1 MALMSGTRVF
11 LLSTL
16 LLAGGLAGC
25 ETVTTAPAD
34 SRLAGSWNL
43 DKAASDN
50 PEAKIA
56 AAMSVAQ
63 ARMKHRLA
71 RYGPADPD
79 NTRAAAAGDAPDS
92 PDYTYDTP
100 EDYRYGIPG
109 RVGPDYRGFRSQ
121 LRQELVPPNSL
132 QLDVAGD
139 LVTIS
144 SDQLPP
150 RDYRLG
156 ERVSRIDEYGTA
168 IISVSWSHDM
178 FALNY
183 KYTSHA
189 SHSETYQVDPGT
201 GALTVT
207 EDITDPIVGRIT
219 LHSVYRRGAPA
230 NS

>member
-1 MALMSGTRVF
+1 MSGTPVY
-11 LLSTL
+11 LLGAV
-16 LLAGGLAGC
+16 LLAGGLSAC
-25 ETVTTAPAD
+25 ETVSTAPAD
-34 SRLAGSWNL
+34 SHLSGSWNL
-43 DKAASDN
+43 DTAASDN
-50 PEAKIA
+50 PDAKIA

-63 ARMKHRLA
+63 DKLRHHLA
-71 RYGPADPD
+71 RYGIDPD
-79 NTRAAAAGDAPDS
+79 DTRAAAAGDAPDA

-100 EDYRYGIPG
+100 EDFRYGNPG
-109 RVGPDYRGFRSQ
+109 RVGPDFRG
-121 LRQELVPPNSL
+121 LRLHLHDELTPPKSL

-168 IISVSWSHDM
+168 IISVEWSHEM
-178 FALNY
+178 FELNY

-207 EDITDPIVGRIT
+207 EQIIDPIVGRI
-219 LHSVYRRGAPA
+219 LVRSVYRRGAPSK
-230 NS
+230 N

>member
-1 MALMSGTRVF
+1 MGLMSGTQLF
-11 LLSTL
+11 LLSAL

-34 SRLAGSWNL
+34 SHLAGSWNL

-50 PEAKIA
+50 PETKIA

-63 ARMKHRLA
+63 AKLRHHLA
-71 RYGPADPD
+71 RYGTDPD
-79 NTRAAAAGDAPDS
+79 DTRAAAAGDAPDS

-100 EDYRYGIPG
+100 EDFRYGNPG
-109 RVGPDYRGFRSQ
+109 RVGPDFRG
-121 LRQELVPPNSL
+121 LRLHLREELTPPNAL

-168 IISVSWSHDM
+168 IISVDWSHDM
-178 FALNY
+178 FELNY

-189 SHSETYQVDPGT
+189 SHSETYQVDPAT

-207 EDITDPIVGRIT
+207 EQITDPIIGKILVR
-219 LHSVYRRGAPA
+219 SVYRRGAPA
-230 NS
+230 KN

>member
-1 MALMSGTRVF
+1 MALMSGTPLV
-11 LLSTL
+11 LLSA
-16 LLAGGLAGC
+16 LALAAGLAGC

-34 SRLAGSWNL
+34 SHLSGSWNL

-50 PEAKIA
+50 LETKIA
-56 AAMSVAQ
+56 AAMSAAQ
-63 ARMKHRLA
+63 GKLRHRLA
-71 RYGPADPD
+71 RYGTDPD
-79 NTRAAAAGDAPDS
+79 DTRAAAAGDAPDA

-100 EDYRYGIPG
+100 EDYRYGNPG
-109 RVGPDYRGFRSQ
+109 RVGPDFRGLRLH
-121 LRQELVPPNSL
+121 LRQELTPPKSL
-132 QLDVAGD
+132 QLEVAGD

-168 IISVSWSHDM
+168 IISVSWSHEM
-178 FALNY
+178 FELNY

-207 EDITDPIVGRIT
+207 EQIDDPIIGKIT
-219 LHSVYRRGAPA
+219 LRSLYRRGPSA

>member
-1 MALMSGTRVF
+1 MALMPGTPVF
-11 LLSTL
+11 LLSTI

-25 ETVTTAPAD
+25 ETVTTAPTD
-34 SRLAGSWNL
+34 SHLAGSWNL

-63 ARMKHRLA
+63 AKLKHRLA
-71 RYGPADPD
+71 RYGNDPD
-79 NTRAAAAGDAPDS
+79 DTRAAAAGDAPDA

-109 RVGPDYRGFRSQ
+109 RVGPDFRGLRSQ
-121 LRQELVPPNSL
+121 LRQELIPPNSL

-144 SDQLPP
+144 SDQMPP

-168 IISVSWSHDM
+168 IISVTWSHEM
-178 FALNY
+178 FELNY

-189 SHSETYQVDPGT
+189 SHSETYQVDPAT
-201 GALTVT
+201 GALAVT
-207 EDITDPIVGRIT
+207 EEVSDPTVGRIT
-219 LHSVYRRGAPA
+219 LRSVYRRGAPA